1 MSNSRLKNSAIPLK
15 TLKENSEK
23 ECALLSKIDDTAG
36 LKSPILILRKTCS
49 KRAPPQEVQA
59 VLDLFEGEIS
69 IYERET
75 EKGPKRFLKIKKMH
89 NQKYLE
95 SELPLGKEKTER

>member
-23 ECALLSKIDDTAG
+23 E
-36 LKSPILILRKTCS
+36 
-49 KRAPPQEVQA
+49 RARFTTLAAINPQMHPPQEVQA